1 MIIVYFSLLS
11 TQIRF
16 SDAMLIISADVSTS
30 LPGYE
35 ANVQRTEAAGLLLAP
50 LQKPVIEITV
60 CGKETCWKHVGEA
73 GGRLLNMNRML

>member
-1 MIIVYFSLLS
+1 MIVAYFSLLS

-16 SDAMLIISADVSTS
+16 NDAMLIIRAGVSLS

-60 CGKETCWKHVGEA
+60 CGK
-73 GGRLLNMNRML
+73 

>member
-1 MIIVYFSLLS
+1 
-11 TQIRF
+11 
-16 SDAMLIISADVSTS
+16 MLIISACVSLS
-30 LPGYE
+30 LPGYK
-35 ANVQRTEAAGLLLAP
+35 ANLQHTEAAGLLLAP

>member
-11 TQIRF
+11 TKIRF
-16 SDAMLIISADVSTS
+16 NDAMLIISACVSLS

-35 ANVQRTEAAGLLLAP
+35 ANVQRTESAGLLLAS

-60 CGKETCWKHVGEA
+60 CGKETLWKHVGEA